1 MKKRNLSN
9 RNGRASAFAAGML
22 AMALLTALAM
32 PVLASGETAAY
43 NQVGVRVLG
52 QQMIRAG
59 ETCAAPNGQQV
70 PSSITYT
77 DAAGGKTSYL
87 PVRQLAELLD
97 ADISWNSEANSVDVG
112 VLPPDPGSIVIT
124 AGVGAPPED
133 PGPAVP
139 EYGRTIGALEEVDPA
154 GVPEL
159 KTVTETDPGRCV
171 YYTKNAH
178 VQYGF
183 GGFPEQ
189 TVTVD
194 TEYGQ
199 YLVYTV
205 TNNGKEPVKITAG
218 RQVTITTGRRELFTT
233 VSLEP
238 GGTLTRVFRV
248 VPDAA
253 PLERTFHFGV
263 VSDSFEREPST
274 DVTVT
279 LMKLVKPFD

>member
-1 MKKRNLSN
+1 MKKKNFLHRG
-9 RNGRASAFAAGML
+9 GRASTFAAGML
-22 AMALLTALAM
+22 TMALLTVLVLPA
-32 PVLASGETAAY
+32 LASGGTVAY
-43 NQVGVRVLG
+43 NLIGVRVLG
-52 QQMIRAG
+52 RQMVQAG
-59 ETCAAPNGQQV
+59 ETCAAPSGQQV

-77 DAAGGKTSYL
+77 DAAGGKTNYL
-87 PVRQLAELLD
+87 PVCQIAELLD
-97 ADISWNSEANSVDVG
+97 ADISWNGEANSVDIG
-112 VLPPDPGSIVIT
+112 VLPPDPDSIVIT
-124 AGVGAPPED
+124 SGVGVFPED
-133 PGPAVP
+133 LGPTVP

-159 KTVTETDPGRCV
+159 KTVTVTDPGRCV
-171 YYTKNAH
+171 YYTRDAH

-205 TNNGKEPVKITAG
+205 TNNGGEPVKITVG
-218 RQVTITTGRRELFTT
+218 RQVTITTGRRERFTT
-233 VSLEP
+233 VSLLP
-238 GGTLTRVFRV
+238 GETLTRVFRIV
-248 VPDAA
+248 ADAA
-253 PLERTFHFGV
+253 PMERTFCFGV
-263 VSDSFEREPST
+263 VNTSHERES